1 MESMLFLKLS
11 ILVKRNI
18 YMWHCLSMHTRN
30 SSFINE
36 NLKRYWVYSIFKC
49 IYDNDMYVLKLEHVQ
64 EKRMYNDERNK
75 GFKGGL
81 ITSNVIIIQTLK
93 IKL

>member
-1 MESMLFLKLS
+1 MVIESMLFSELS
-11 ILVKRNI
+11 IFANRF
-18 YMWHCLSMHTRN
+18 TRN
-30 SSFINE
+30 SSLINE
-36 NLKRYWVYSIFKC
+36 NLKKYWVYSIFKC
-49 IYDNDMYVLKLEHVQ
+49 IHDNDMYVLKLEHVQ

>member
-1 MESMLFLKLS
+1 MYPRQRYVCFK
-11 ILVKRNI
+11 IGAR
-18 YMWHCLSMHTRN
+18 TR
-30 SSFINE
+30 
-36 NLKRYWVYSIFKC
+36 
-49 IYDNDMYVLKLEHVQ
+49 
-64 EKRMYNDERNK
+64 KRMYNDERNK

>member
-1 MESMLFLKLS
+1 
-11 ILVKRNI
+11 
-18 YMWHCLSMHTRN
+18 
-30 SSFINE
+30 
-36 NLKRYWVYSIFKC
+36 
-49 IYDNDMYVLKLEHVQ
+49 MYVLKLEHVQ